1 MRRLAVL
8 GLLACASL
16 AHADSVAL
24 LPLDG
29 DKRLEIYGQ
38 PVASEIGRALEAA
51 GVDVVVVG
59 ARMGVPERAQL
70 IVDGTIKAGKADA
83 IALSIRIR
91 DPRDGTVL
99 QVLPATATTLRTIDK
114 AAAELSVRVVPAV
127 KTHLAALAT
136 TRAAAPSPAEP
147 ERVAP
152 PQASERAA
160 ASPSLPIL
168 LAAVSSP
175 HAGTPALELLATTTA
190 GELVRWAPRH
200 RRAGQLVDPQR
211 LSRAEAVQ
219 TLAQAHQ
226 DVGGGVG
233 IAIEILSFEVDP
245 GVVPLA
251 RARARVRI
259 VDGIT
264 LRYEQVIR
272 TGTIVGDR
280 DITEHELAARTGRE
294 LLAMINAELRL
305 RIAGWR

>member
-1 MRRLAVL
+1 MRRLVVL
-8 GLLACASL
+8 GLIACASL
-16 AHADSVAL
+16 AHAESVAL

-59 ARMGVPERAQL
+59 AKMAVPARAQL

-127 KTHLAALAT
+127 KTHLATLAT
-136 TRAAAPSPAEP
+136 ARATARVPAEP
-147 ERVAP
+147 ERVALP
-152 PQASERAA
+152 AASERAA
-160 ASPSLPIL
+160 AAQPLPVL
-168 LAAVSSP
+168 LAAVSSY
-175 HAGTPALELLATTTA
+175 AGTPAHELLATMTA

-200 RRAGQLVDPQR
+200 RRSGQLVDPQR

-219 TLAQAHQ
+219 TLAQAP
-226 DVGGGVG
+226 GGVG
-233 IAIEILSFEVDP
+233 IAIEILAFEVDP

-259 VDGIT
+259 IDGVT
-264 LRYEQVIR
+264 LRYEQVMR

-305 RIAGWR
+305 RIEGWR

>member
-1 MRRLAVL
+1 MRRLLVL
-8 GLLACASL
+8 ALLASVGL

-29 DKRLEIYGQ
+29 DRRLEIYGQ
-38 PVASEIGRALEAA
+38 PIASEIGRALEAA
-51 GVDVVVVG
+51 GVNVVIVG
-59 ARMGVPERAQL
+59 AKMAVPAQAQL
-70 IVDGTIKAGKADA
+70 IVDGTIKAGKSDA

-99 QVLPATATTLRTIDK
+99 QVLPATAASLRTIDK
-114 AAAELSVRVVPAV
+114 AAAELSTQIVPAV
-127 KTHLAALAT
+127 KTHLDALAVARAAT
-136 TRAAAPSPAEP
+136 PAPEPGSPVPPPVERAAAP
-147 ERVAP
+147 R
-152 PQASERAA
+152 
-160 ASPSLPIL
+160 LPIV

-175 HAGTPALELLATTTA
+175 RPVVPALELLATTTA
-190 GELVRWAPRH
+190 AELVRWVPQH

-219 TLAQAHQ
+219 TLAQAP
-226 DVGGGVG
+226 GGVG

-245 GVVPLA
+245 GMVPVA

-259 VDGIT
+259 SDGVT

-280 DITEHELAARTGRE
+280 DISEHELAARTGRE

-305 RIAGWR
+305 RIEGWR